1 MLEIEIETI
10 SDFKQQ
16 YNNLPNNIFQV
27 LLTRQMNHISQEI
40 QKVLGLICPP
50 NVDYCQSD
58 NPYKERYGSDWR
70 DCIIKSITSM
80 KLYTCIAF
88 LVDHDIEEEPK
99 RVMKGTVYE
108 DNYYYYHDAL
118 TLMTAKAT
126 KEYMV
131 SKTFFMTTKTYG
143 PIVIGRLGIPPS
155 YAVLTAA

>member
-1 MLEIEIETI
+1 MLEIGIETI

-58 NPYKERYGSDWR
+58 NPYEARYGSDWR
-70 DCIIKSITSM
+70 DRIIKSTSM
-80 KLYTCIAF
+80 KPYTCIAF
-88 LVDHDIEEEPK
+88 LIDHIKEESK
-99 RVMKGTVYE
+99 RVMKDTVYE
-108 DNYYYYHDAL
+108 DNYYYYHYAL
-118 TLMTAKAT
+118 SLMTAKAT

-131 SKTFFMTTKTYG
+131 SKTFFMTTETYG
-143 PIVIGRLGIPPS
+143 PIVIGRLGIP
-155 YAVLTAA
+155 